1 MGNQLVSIQ
10 SVPRSGSSWLGQ
22 IFRSSDQVAFRFQPL
37 FSYAFK
43 GRLDP
48 HSSREEIL
56 EFFEDIHRTDDDF
69 VLQRDAAIHVDY
81 PAVQEPATASH
92 VVMKEVRYNNIVRNL
107 MEQVPEIKVIGL
119 VRHPC
124 AVIDSWIH
132 APREFDP
139 QWSIAEEWRLGAKKN
154 QGRPEEFFGFDK
166 WKEVAQLFVDPENS
180 HPEQMQVVRY
190 ADLNA
195 DPAAR
200 VRNMFEFCGLEF
212 GSSTKEFIHQS
223 RSKEGTDVNSIY
235 RKVREDI
242 AWKDRLPEHIA
253 ATIHNEIGSG
263 ALARFL
269 V

>member
-107 MEQVPEIKVIGL
+107 LEQVPEIKVIGL

-166 WKEVAQLFVDPENS
+166 WKKWPNSSSIWKIRTRNKCRWYATPTSMQIQRPECGICSNS
-180 HPEQMQVVRY
+180 
-190 ADLNA
+190 ADWNSV
-195 DPAAR
+195 PPPR
-200 VRNMFEFCGLEF
+200 
-212 GSSTKEFIHQS
+212 SS
-223 RSKEGTDVNSIY
+223 SIRAGA
-235 RKVREDI
+235 RKV
-242 AWKDRLPEHIA
+242 PM
-253 ATIHNEIGSG
+253 
-263 ALARFL
+263 
-269 V
+269 